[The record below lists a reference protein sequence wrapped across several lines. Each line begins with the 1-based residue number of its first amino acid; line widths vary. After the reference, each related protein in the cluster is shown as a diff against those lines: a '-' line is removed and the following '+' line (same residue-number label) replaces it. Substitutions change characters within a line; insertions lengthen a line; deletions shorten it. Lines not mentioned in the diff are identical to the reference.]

1 MAEELTPDI
10 CVIGGG
16 PGGIAFAVTA
26 ANSGVPVVLV
36 EKGRMGG
43 ANLAWGAVPSKAFIA
58 AANYYDALRR
68 GPAIGVTG
76 APLQVNFGKV
86 NEHIRSVVEAV
97 APNLSAERL
106 AALGVRVIAASAR
119 FADRNTVIA
128 GEVTIRARR
137 FVVATGSVPV
147 LPDLP
152 GLDGVDAMT
161 VEAAF
166 DVTRKPSHLLVL
178 GADSRGL
185 ELAQAYNRLGVDA
198 TVIDEDTVLAGE
210 DPELVASIVERLSVE
225 GVRFRVG
232 SKITGFARRRGGIRV
247 TVSGAGGEADG
258 GEITVDGSHLLVV
271 KGRAPNIA
279 DLGLENAGIS
289 FGPSGIVVDRQL
301 RTTNRHVYAIGDV
314 VAGPALVGRAE
325 QGADRVLRSI
335 LYRLRSAGRPAPVP
349 AVTFT
354 DPALAT
360 VGLGEAAARGKHK
373 DVRVFRHPFVEN
385 DLSQAER
392 TAHGMVKIVTDRRG
406 RLLGAAIVGRDAG
419 ELIALWSLAI
429 ANRFGIDQILSGVP
443 PYPTRSEISRRVA
456 AAFHGPGLTPAWRRR
471 IIEFLR
477 KFG

>member
-16 PGGIAFAVTA
+16 PGGIAVAVNA

-43 ANLAWGAVPSKAFIA
+43 TNLASGAVPSKAFIA
-58 AANYYDALRR
+58 AANYYETLRR

-97 APNLSAERL
+97 APNVSAERL
-106 AALGVRVIAASAR
+106 TGLGVRVIAAVAR

-128 GEVTIRARR
+128 GDMTIRARR
-137 FVVATGSVPV
+137 FVVATGSVPAV
-147 LPDLP
+147 PDLP
-152 GLDGVDAMT
+152 GLDGVDVMT
-161 VEAAF
+161 VDAAF

-198 TVIDEDTVLAGE
+198 TVIDEDEVLAGE
-210 DPELVASIVERLSVE
+210 DPELVAPIVERLSLE

-232 SKITGFARRRGGIRV
+232 SKITGFLRRRGGIRV
-247 TVSGAGGEADG
+247 TLLGAEGDADG
-258 GEITVDGSHLLVV
+258 GITVDGSHLLVV
-271 KGRAPNIA
+271 KGRTPDFA
-279 DLGLENAGIS
+279 DLGLETAGIS
-289 FGPSGIVVDRQL
+289 CGPAGIVVDRQL
-301 RTTNRHVYAIGDV
+301 RTTNRRVYAIGDV

-325 QGADRVLRSI
+325 HQADLVLRSI
-335 LYRLRSAGRPAPVP
+335 LYRRAAARPAPVP
-349 AVTFT
+349 AGPVTE
-354 DPALAT
+354 PAWAP
-360 VGLGEAAARGKHK
+360 VGLGEAAARGEHK

-392 TAHGMVKIVTDRRG
+392 TTPGMIKIVTDRHG
-406 RLLGAAIVGRDAG
+406 RILGAAIVGRDAG
-419 ELIALWSLAI
+419 EMIAFWSLAI
-429 ANRFGIDQILSGVP
+429 ANRLGVDEVLAGAP

-456 AAFHGPGLTPAWRRR
+456 AAFYGPGLTPAWRRR
-471 IIEFLR
+471 IIDLLR